1 MAFFSF
7 RHTDDN
13 IAIIIPFMKITD
25 RIERLEKQIFE
36 DLLKLYDMK
45 KQMLRQSIKE
55 DIKKLNTQ
63 DLIIHKMFESMICK
77 KRNTLGVIDYE
88 MHALKDNNN
97 YLMPRV
103 EVLEKLFEELDTK
116 IKKRF
121 FKCISDLKIIE
132 KIYEFDRMHN
142 QQ

>member
-7 RHTDDN
+7 RHTDDKV
-13 IAIIIPFMKITD
+13 ATIIPFMKITD
-25 RIERLEKQIFE
+25 RIERLEKQIFD

-63 DLIIHKMFESMICK
+63 DLIIKKMIESMICK
-77 KRNTLGVIDYE
+77 KRNTLGIIEYE
-88 MHALKDNNN
+88 MHELNNDH

-116 IKKRF
+116 IKQRF
-121 FKCISDLKIIE
+121 FQCVSDLK
-132 KIYEFDRMHN
+132 
-142 QQ
+142 